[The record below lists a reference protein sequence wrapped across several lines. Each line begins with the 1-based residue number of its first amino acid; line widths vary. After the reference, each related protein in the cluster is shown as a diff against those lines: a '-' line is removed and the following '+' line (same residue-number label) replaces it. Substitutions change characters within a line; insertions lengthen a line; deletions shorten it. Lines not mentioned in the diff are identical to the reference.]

1 MNEKGPSCGDFFY
14 RDFKFQES
22 CQQKREELEAKLKKV
37 SKEIKEELENYD
49 SQRMTRDNYCLSED
63 SEGMGRIPVGKIRDA
78 EDFRD
83 FTKSNTLYLET
94 KDTQHY
100 LHPYGPRYNDAV
112 GKIYELHIGGCPPFF
127 DSSTDFGFVK
137 SITPKLPDAWKYK
150 IKVVNQAA
158 NNDGTLVLEA
168 QVDYDENSSGE
179 IMDAHKVNGTK
190 LTIVL
195 YGESAK
201 EDVKVDDLGKL

>member
-1 MNEKGPSCGDFFY
+1 M
-14 RDFKFQES
+14 
-22 CQQKREELEAKLKKV
+22 
-37 SKEIKEELENYD
+37 
-49 SQRMTRDNYCLSED
+49 
-63 SEGMGRIPVGKIRDA
+63 
-78 EDFRD
+78 
-83 FTKSNTLYLET
+83 
-94 KDTQHY
+94 
-100 LHPYGPRYNDAV
+100 
-112 GKIYELHIGGCPPFF
+112 
-127 DSSTDFGFVK
+127 K